1 MRIRRPLVAVVA
13 LAATCVGAGGA
24 AAAPSEVVRRAGA
37 DRYAT
42 SAAVSAASGT
52 VGGPAYVASG
62 TVFADALAAAPIA
75 GRERAPVLLVT
86 GTTVPVS
93 VADELR
99 RLRPNRIT
107 VLGGPGAV
115 SDAVVADLDRFTDG
129 PVERRAGADR
139 YATAAS
145 LSAQAFEPGAATAFV
160 AGGETFPD
168 ALSAGAAAV
177 GRGPVL
183 LVTRDAIPSATA
195 GELRRLAP
203 RDIVVIGGRSAVS
216 DAVVAALD
224 QHTTGT
230 VTRRAGADRFAT
242 SVAASQG
249 GFDPP
254 STDVYVAS
262 GRDFAD
268 ALAGA
273 WAAGAGDSPVL
284 LAERTC
290 VPGAVADEVDRL
302 APQRLVLLG
311 GTAVLDDAVGRLQ
324 RCTSGPPTETVI
336 ATGLDVP
343 WDVAFVPGGR
353 AYLTE
358 NNTGR
363 VLLREADAAI
373 REVHRFAVDA
383 SGEGGLLGLEAS
395 PTFGSDGLLYA
406 YLTSATD
413 NRVVRFTPGGAVTP
427 ILTGISK
434 AAAHDAGRIAFGPDG
449 MLYVATG
456 DAGVSTRS
464 QDPTSLN
471 GKVLRVRPDGT
482 VPADNPRAGS
492 PVYALGLRDPQ
503 GLAWDRSG
511 RLYATEFGPDR
522 DDEVNVIVPNGN
534 YGWPAVTGRA
544 GDPRF
549 VDPIVVRQPAVA
561 SWSGAEIVAGGVQ
574 AWDGDLLVAALRGTR
589 LYRFD
594 LALDGT
600 VVGSGEELWTGR
612 YGRLRHVEQ
621 APDGSLWVLTSNRDG
636 RGNPVAADDRII
648 RVAAG

>member
-1 MRIRRPLVAVVA
+1 MVRTRSAALIVLVAA
-13 LAATCVGAGGA
+13 LLSGADA
-24 AAAPSEVVRRAGA
+24 EAAPSEVVRRAGT

-42 SAAVSAASGT
+42 AAAVSAASGM

-62 TVFADALAAAPIA
+62 TSFADALAAAPVA
-75 GRERAPVLLVT
+75 GRDRAPVLLVT
-86 GTTVPVS
+86 GSVVPAS

-99 RLRPNRIT
+99 RLRPSRIN

-115 SDAVVADLDRFTDG
+115 SDALVADLDRFTEG
-129 PVERRAGADR
+129 PVQRRAGADR
-139 YATAAS
+139 YATAATV
-145 LSAQAFEPGAATAFV
+145 SAQSFDPGPATVFV
-160 AGGETFPD
+160 ASGESFPD

-183 LVTRDAIPSATA
+183 LVTRDAVPSATA
-195 GELRRLAP
+195 NELRRLAP
-203 RDIVVIGGRSAVS
+203 ASIVVVGGRNAVS

-224 QHTTGT
+224 QHTTGS
-230 VTRRAGADRFAT
+230 VTRRAGTDRFAT
-242 SVAASQG
+242 SVATSQG
-249 GFDPP
+249 AFDPP
-254 STDVYVAS
+254 SGDVYLAA

-273 WAAGAGDSPVL
+273 WAAGASDSPVL

-290 VPGAVADEVDRL
+290 VPAAVADEVDRL

-324 RCTSGPPTETVI
+324 RCTAGPPTESVI

-353 AYLTE
+353 AYVTE

-363 VLLREADAAI
+363 VLLREADGAI

-383 SGEGGLLGLEAS
+383 AGEGGLLGLEAS
-395 PTFGSDGLLYA
+395 PTFATDGLLYA
-406 YLTSATD
+406 YLTTSTD

-427 ILTGISK
+427 ILTGIAK

-449 MLYVATG
+449 LLYVATG
-456 DAGVSTRS
+456 DAGVPTRS
-464 QDPTSLN
+464 QDPASLN
-471 GKVLRVRPDGT
+471 GKVLRIRTDGA

-492 PVYALGLRDPQ
+492 PVFALGLRDPQ
-503 GLAWDRSG
+503 GLAWDASG

-561 SWSGAEIVAGGVQ
+561 SWSGADVVQGGVP

-600 VVGSGEELWTGR
+600 AVGAGEELWTGR

-636 RGNPVAADDRII
+636 RGTPVAADDRIVRI
-648 RVAAG
+648 TGG